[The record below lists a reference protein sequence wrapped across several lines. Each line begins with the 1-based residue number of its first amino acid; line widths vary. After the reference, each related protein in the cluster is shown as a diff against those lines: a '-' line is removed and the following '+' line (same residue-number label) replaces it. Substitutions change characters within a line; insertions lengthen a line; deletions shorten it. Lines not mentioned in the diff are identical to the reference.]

1 MLTNSYILLALVQA
15 LLLLAAAPLITGLS
29 RVLRAKLHTRHGP
42 PDLFQDYRD
51 IAKLLTRQDIRPP
64 ASGPVFRAMPAVM
77 LTTVLVIAM
86 GIPML
91 TRVTPLAAV
100 GDLITVIYLFALA
113 RFFFSLS
120 GIDSGSS
127 FAGIGG
133 SRELTMGVLV
143 EPVMLLALFVAALLA
158 GSTNLGNIGA
168 AIADGHMRSVTA
180 TIVAALSFA
189 FAVYIE
195 LGKLPYD
202 MAEAE
207 QELQEGPLTEYSGPS
222 LALIKLA
229 MGLKQA
235 VVVAW
240 FIGVF
245 LPFGS
250 ATTLSVGGLLFGL
263 IAFVIKMVAIF
274 AAVAVV
280 ENSVARVR
288 FRLTPQHSWIGVGAA
303 SLAFVF
309 YLVGL

>member
-1 MLTNSYILLALVQA
+1 MLTFSHLLLAVFQA
-15 LLLLAAAPLITGLS
+15 LALLAAAPLVSGLA
-29 RVLRAKLHTRHGP
+29 RKVRARMHTRHG

-51 IAKLLTRQDIRPP
+51 LAKLLKRQDVRPP
-64 ASGPVFRAMPAVM
+64 NAGAAFRVMPAVM
-77 LTTVLVIAM
+77 LTTMLVIAM

-91 TRVTPLAAV
+91 TRFTPLAAI

-127 FAGIGG
+127 FSGIGA

-143 EPVMLLALFVAALLA
+143 EPVMVLSLFVAALLA
-158 GSTNLGNIGA
+158 GSTNLGAIGA
-168 AIADGHMRSVTA
+168 AIAGGTVHSMTA

-189 FAVYIE
+189 FAVYVE

-229 MGLKQA
+229 MSLKQT

-250 ATTLSVGGLLFGL
+250 APEMTVLGLLVGL
-263 IAFVIKMVAIF
+263 VAFVVKVLAIF
-274 AAVAVV
+274 LVV
-280 ENSVARVR
+280 GVIENSVARTR
-288 FRLTPQHSWIGVGAA
+288 FRLTPQHSWVGVGAA

>member
-1 MLTNSYILLALVQA
+1 MLTQSHIILALVQA
-15 LLLLAAAPLITGLS
+15 LLLLAAAPLISGLS
-29 RVLRAKLHTRHGP
+29 RVVRAKLHTRHGP
-42 PDLFQDYRD
+42 GPLQDYRD
-51 IAKLLTRQDIRPP
+51 IAKLLTRQDLHPP
-64 ASGPVFRAMPAVM
+64 RSGPVFRLMPLIM
-77 LTTVLVIAM
+77 LTTMLVIAM

-91 TRVTPLAAV
+91 TRFTPIPAV
-100 GDLITVIYLFALA
+100 GDLITIIYLFALA

-127 FAGIGG
+127 FAGIGA

-143 EPVMLLALFVAALLA
+143 EPVMLLSLFMAALLA
-158 GSTNLGNIGA
+158 GSTNLGAIGGS
-168 AIADGHMRSVTA
+168 IADGRVHSVTA
-180 TIVAALSFA
+180 TLVAALSFA
-189 FAVYIE
+189 FAIYIE

-222 LALIKLA
+222 LALVKWSMA
-229 MGLKQA
+229 LKQA

-250 ATTLSVGGLLFGL
+250 AQTLSVGALLVGLV
-263 IAFVIKMVAIF
+263 AFAVKLLAIF
-274 AAVAVV
+274 LVV
-280 ENSVARVR
+280 GVIENSVARVR

>member
-1 MLTNSYILLALVQA
+1 MLTLSHLILGLFQA
-15 LLLLAAAPLITGLS
+15 LLLLAAAPLVSGLS
-29 RVLRAKLHTRHGP
+29 RMVRAKLHTRHGP
-42 PDLFQDYRD
+42 GLLQDYRD
-51 IAKLLTRQDIRPP
+51 IAKLLTRQDLAPP
-64 ASGPVFRAMPAVM
+64 NGGFAFRSMPAVM

-91 TRVTPLAAV
+91 TRFTPVAPI

-127 FAGIGG
+127 FSGIGG

-143 EPVMLLALFVAALLA
+143 EPVMLLSLFVAALLA
-158 GSTNLGNIGA
+158 GSTNLGAIGS
-168 AIADGHMRSVTA
+168 AIADGHVRSATA
-180 TIVAALSFA
+180 TVIAALSFA
-189 FAVYIE
+189 YAIYIE

-222 LALIKLA
+222 LALIKWA
-229 MGLKQA
+229 MALKQT

-240 FIGVF
+240 FVGVF

-250 ATTLSVGGLLFGL
+250 ATGMTFFGLLFGL
-263 IAFVIKMVAIF
+263 IAFAIKLVLIF
-274 AAVAVV
+274 AAVGVV

>member
-1 MLTNSYILLALVQA
+1 VPDLSHLLLALFQA
-15 LLLLAAAPLITGLS
+15 LLLLAAAPLVSGMS
-29 RVLRAKLHTRHGP
+29 RVVRAKMHTRHGP
-42 PDLFQDYRD
+42 GPLQDYRD
-51 IAKLLTRQDIRPP
+51 LLKLMQRQDVQPPSAGAVFRLMPVIMMATMLVVATGTPILTRFAPISACGDMI
-64 ASGPVFRAMPAVM
+64 
-77 LTTVLVIAM
+77 TT
-86 GIPML
+86 
-91 TRVTPLAAV
+91 
-100 GDLITVIYLFALA
+100 IYLFALA
-113 RFFFSLS
+113 RFFFALS

-143 EPVMLLALFVAALLA
+143 EPVMLLSLFMAALLA
-158 GSTNLGNIGA
+158 GSTDLGSIGA
-168 AIADGHMRSVTA
+168 AIASGHVHSLTA
-180 TIVAALSFA
+180 VVVAGLAFA

-222 LALIKLA
+222 LALLKWSMA
-229 MGLKQA
+229 LKQT

-240 FIGVF
+240 FVGVF

-250 ATTLSVGGLLFGL
+250 SLELSLSGVALGLL
-263 IAFVIKMVAIF
+263 AFAVKVIVIF
-274 AAVAVV
+274 LAVGIV
-280 ENSVARVR
+280 ENSVARAR
-288 FRLTPQHSWIGVGAA
+288 FRLTPQHSWFGVGIA